1 MEREIC
7 VRATRDNA
15 LAQCSRLIVILI
27 LIITTITITTITT
40 ITTTIIIMFINI
52 TTTIQL
58 VYCFLL

>member
-27 LIITTITITTITT
+27 IVITTITITT

-58 VYCFLL
+58 VYCFLLYSR